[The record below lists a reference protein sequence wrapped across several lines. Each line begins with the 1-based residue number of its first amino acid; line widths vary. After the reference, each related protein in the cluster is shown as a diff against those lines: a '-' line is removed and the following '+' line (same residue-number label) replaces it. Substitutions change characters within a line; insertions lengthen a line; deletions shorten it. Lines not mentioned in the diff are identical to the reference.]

1 MLTYTPVRESRE
13 RNKDMGRKSIDVM
26 TYAVC
31 LDRRQSLICFLYT
44 TSIHGR
50 VYLRN
55 DEMVNF
61 YV

>member
-1 MLTYTPVRESRE
+1 MS
-13 RNKDMGRKSIDVM
+13 RKSVDMM
-26 TYAVC
+26 TYVVY